1 MLLHLRLLVVFDT
14 DLVDQ
19 LELLLEP
26 IDVLLLRIENAP
38 EEIAAH
44 IVADALAVGD
54 RILQQRMG
62 GSSFL
67 SDARYRQIASSLAV
81 VVAFAVLIWSL
92 LGPILFLFQ
101 LPISSNMSGLLKSIQ
116 RILGG
121 LTLGIFLSLYL
132 SGGLVAWYRKK

>member
-1 MLLHLRLLVVFDT
+1 MLTLSRARQAYLRVVF
-14 DLVDQ
+14 LVAVGSAAVA
-19 LELLLEP
+19 
-26 IDVLLLRIENAP
+26 VLLNIPVAVAYFVTGVLGVLTSFFFFCAP
-38 EEIAAH
+38 FT
-44 IVADALAVGD
+44 VRGRLSPSWV
-54 RILQQRMG
+54 RT
-62 GSSFL
+62 SF
-67 SDARYRQIASSLAV
+67 V